1 MIRDHL
7 KLHLLALICTIYTLF
22 PLLSATAEE
31 VKLEYAGRTLNAN
44 FVLADGK
51 GLSDG
56 AILITHGTL
65 AHNRME
71 LIATLQTAIAERG
84 LNTLAINLSLG
95 LDDRYGMYDCS
106 VPHRHLG
113 RNAAKEIARWVD
125 WLKGKGVAD
134 ITVMG
139 HSRGGNQTARYAA
152 QELDP
157 AVKQVVL
164 LAPTTWDAGK
174 VTAKFKKRHNAPL
187 ADVLARAEAMAAA
200 GRGQELMAG
209 VGVLY
214 CPGTDVT
221 AQTFLDYYRPDPAHD
236 APSIVGE
243 IKVPVLVIAA
253 SQDRVVTDLPEK
265 MTGRVGGNV
274 GFIVIEDAGHFFLNF
289 FAEDVA
295 DAIAKFVGGRGF

>member
-7 KLHLLALICTIYTLF
+7 KLHLLTLICAICTPF

-31 VKLEYAGRTLNAN
+31 IKLEYAGRTLNAN

-71 LIATLQTAIAERG
+71 LIATLQTVIAERG
-84 LNTLAINLSLG
+84 LNTLAINLSL
-95 LDDRYGMYDCS
+95 
-106 VPHRHLG
+106 
-113 RNAAKEIARWVD
+113 D
-125 WLKGKGVAD
+125 WLNGRGVAD

-152 QELDP
+152 QEPDP
-157 AVKQVVL
+157 AVKRVVL

-174 VTAKFKKRHNAPL
+174 VADKFKKRHHAPL

-200 GRGQELMAG
+200 GRGQEFMAG

-221 AQTFLDYYRPDPAHD
+221 AQTFLDYYRPAPAHA

-295 DAIAKFVGGRGF
+295 DEIARFVGGRGF